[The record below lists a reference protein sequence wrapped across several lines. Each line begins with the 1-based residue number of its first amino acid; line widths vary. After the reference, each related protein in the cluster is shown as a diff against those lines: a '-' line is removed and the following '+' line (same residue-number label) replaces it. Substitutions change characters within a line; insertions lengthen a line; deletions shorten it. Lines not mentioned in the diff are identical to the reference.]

1 MSRRAQGLR
10 AWLWQRLSAVYMLGY
25 AVYAAGHFYLSPPQ
39 SYSEWRDWMAAPFVS
54 LVTAL
59 FFSAM
64 LLHAWVG
71 IRDVVIDYV
80 GALFARVALLAV
92 TGLGLAGAGLWVLKV
107 LYGLGGG

>member
-25 AVYAAGHFYLSPPQ
+25 AVYAAGHLYLSPPQ
-39 SYSEWRDWMAAPFVS
+39 SYPEWRDWMADPFVS

-80 GALFARVALLAV
+80 GALFMRLALLAV

-107 LYGLGGG
+107 LYALGDG